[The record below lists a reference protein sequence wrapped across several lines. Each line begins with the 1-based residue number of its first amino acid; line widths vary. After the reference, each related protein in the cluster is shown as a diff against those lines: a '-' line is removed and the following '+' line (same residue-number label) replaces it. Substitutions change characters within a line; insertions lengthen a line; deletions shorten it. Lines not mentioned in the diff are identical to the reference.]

1 MVESSALLKR
11 RTPKGYRGF
20 ESLPHRFI
28 SWRFLWVREGGRARS
43 RAIRIVARH
52 RKHSMTRET
61 FTFFHTRSR
70 RRSAK
75 LNRVLGAA
83 LQFDANKVVD
93 LGELNCFHRE
103 KVS

>member
-1 MVESSALLKR
+1 
-11 RTPKGYRGF
+11 
-20 ESLPHRFI
+20 
-28 SWRFLWVREGGRARS
+28 
-43 RAIRIVARH
+43 
-52 RKHSMTRET
+52 MTRET
-61 FTFFHTRSR
+61 FTFFHARSR